1 MKKKKKV
8 FFWLKLDQN
17 FFKNLAIK
25 HALKRVPG
33 GKDIVLIYQMLMLES
48 LSTEGVLYYE
58 GTLPSLEKELA
69 VKLDVEEEEIQM
81 TIGYFKQAG
90 LIQIDDEHNAEM
102 LQVPALM
109 EQETD
114 WARYKREQRKTLRLD
129 NVQQVSNNC
138 PTELELEKEIELKK
152 EIDIEKETESEVD
165 IVKPATEL
173 NIYDYYQ
180 QRIGS
185 LDGYQYEKLKD
196 YLDIDRLEPALVK
209 RAIDRAADNA
219 KRNFGYVNAI
229 LKNWSKNDIR
239 TIVQQDEEQ
248 RNFIDRKSNSFQN
261 GNTSQPRKTNIPDW
275 ALEEVQQE
283 ETEESKLYMK
293 AMKAKMLA
301 NEKGEPVPDWAE
313 KVLATKQTA
322 EGQARLADI
331 YAELEAMENGE
342 T

>member
-90 LIQIDDEHNAEM
+90 LIQVDDEHNAEM

-114 WARYKREQRKTLRLD
+114 WARYKRKQRKTLKLD

-138 PTELELEKEIELKK
+138 PTELEIELELEQ
-152 EIDIEKETESEVD
+152 EIDIEKEIKSEVD
-165 IVKPATEL
+165 IVKTATEL
-173 NIYDYYQ
+173 NIYEYYQ

-196 YLDIDRLEPALVK
+196 YLDIDRLEPELVK

-229 LKNWSKNDIR
+229 LKNWAQNDIK

-248 RNFIDRKSNSFQN
+248 RNFVDRKSSSFQN

-275 ALEEVQQE
+275 ALEEIEQDNSE
-283 ETEESKLYMK
+283 E
-293 AMKAKMLA
+293 AMQRMQALKAKMLA
-301 NEKGEPVPDWAE
+301 AEKGEPVPDWAE
-313 KVLATKQTA
+313 KVLAGKQTA
-322 EGQARLADI
+322 EGQAKLADI

>member
-25 HALKRVPG
+25 QALRMPG
-33 GKDIVLIYQMLMLES
+33 GKDMIIVYQMLMLES
-48 LSTEGVLYYE
+48 LATDGVIYYE
-58 GTLPSLEKELA
+58 GTLPTLEKELA
-69 VKLDVEEEEIQM
+69 VRLDIKEEEIQM
-81 TIGYFKQAG
+81 TLAYFKGVG
-90 LIQIDDEHNAEM
+90 LVQVDDENNAEM

-152 EIDIEKETESEVD
+152 EIDIEKEIKSEVD

-196 YLDIDRLEPALVK
+196 YLDIDKLEPALVK

-229 LKNWSKNDIR
+229 LKNWAKNDIR
-239 TIVQQDEEQ
+239 TIAKQDEEQ
-248 RNFIDRKSNSFQN
+248 RNFVDRKSNSFQN

-275 ALEEVQQE
+275 ALEEIEQDNSE
-283 ETEESKLYMK
+283 E
-293 AMKAKMLA
+293 AMQRMQALKAKMLA
-301 NEKGEPVPDWAE
+301 EEKGEPAPDWAV
-313 KVLATKQTA
+313 KVLAGKQTA
-322 EGQARLADI
+322 EGQAKLAAI

>member
-90 LIQIDDEHNAEM
+90 LIQVDDEHNAEM

-114 WARYKREQRKTLRLD
+114 WARYKREQRKTPKLD

-138 PTELELEKEIELKK
+138 PTELEIELKLEQ
-152 EIDIEKETESEVD
+152 EIDIEKEIESEVD
-165 IVKPATEL
+165 IVKTATEL
-173 NIYDYYQ
+173 NIFDYYQ
-180 QRIGS
+180 QRIGA

-196 YLDIDRLEPALVK
+196 YLDIDKLEPALVK

-229 LKNWSKNDIR
+229 LKNWTQNDIK

-248 RNFIDRKSNSFQN
+248 RNFVDRKSSSFQN
-261 GNTSQPRKTNIPDW
+261 GNTSQPKKTNIPDW
-275 ALEEVQQE
+275 ALEEMEQDNSE
-283 ETEESKLYMK
+283 EAIQRMQALK
-293 AMKAKMLA
+293 ARMLA
-301 NEKGEPVPDWAE
+301 NEKDEPVPEWAE
-313 KVLATKQTA
+313 KVLASQQTV
-322 EGQARLADI
+322 EGQAKLADI

>member
-25 HALKRVPG
+25 QALRMPG
-33 GKDIVLIYQMLMLES
+33 GKDMIIVYQMLMLES
-48 LSTEGVLYYE
+48 LATDGVIYYE
-58 GTLPSLEKELA
+58 GTLPTLEKELA
-69 VKLDVEEEEIQM
+69 VRLDIKEEEIQM
-81 TIGYFKQAG
+81 TLAYFKGVG
-90 LIQIDDEHNAEM
+90 LVQVDNENNAEM

-152 EIDIEKETESEVD
+152 EIDIEKEIKSEVD

-196 YLDIDRLEPALVK
+196 YLDIDKLEPTLVK

-229 LKNWSKNDIR
+229 LKNWAKNDIR
-239 TIVQQDEEQ
+239 TIAKQDEEQ
-248 RNFIDRKSNSFQN
+248 RNFVDRKSNSFQN

-275 ALEEVQQE
+275 ALEEIEQDNSE
-283 ETEESKLYMK
+283 EAKQYMQ
-293 AMKAKMLA
+293 AMKAKMSA

-313 KVLATKQTA
+313 KILASKQTA
-322 EGQARLADI
+322 DGQAKLAAI
-331 YAELEAMENGE
+331 YSELEAMENGE

>member
-90 LIQIDDEHNAEM
+90 LIQVDDEHNAEM

-114 WARYKREQRKTLRLD
+114 WARYKREQRKNLKLD

-138 PTELELEKEIELKK
+138 PTELEIELELEQ
-152 EIDIEKETESEVD
+152 EIDIEKEIKSEVD
-165 IVKPATEL
+165 IVKTATEL
-173 NIYDYYQ
+173 NIYEYYQ

-196 YLDIDRLEPALVK
+196 YLDIDRLEPELVK

-229 LKNWSKNDIR
+229 LKNWAQNDIK

-248 RNFIDRKSNSFQN
+248 RNFVDRKSSFFQN
-261 GNTSQPRKTNIPDW
+261 RNTSQPRKTNIPDW
-275 ALEEVQQE
+275 ALEEIEQDNSE
-283 ETEESKLYMK
+283 EAMQRMQALK
-293 AMKAKMLA
+293 ARMLA
-301 NEKGEPVPDWAE
+301 NEKDEPVPEWAE
-313 KVLATKQTA
+313 KVLASQQTA
-322 EGQARLADI
+322 EGQAKLADI

>member
-90 LIQIDDEHNAEM
+90 LIQVDDEHNAEM

-114 WARYKREQRKTLRLD
+114 WARYKREQRKTLKLD

-138 PTELELEKEIELKK
+138 PTELEIELEQ
-152 EIDIEKETESEVD
+152 EIDIEKEIKSEVD
-165 IVKPATEL
+165 IVKTATEL
-173 NIYDYYQ
+173 NIYEYYQ

-196 YLDIDRLEPALVK
+196 YLDIDRLEPELVK

-229 LKNWSKNDIR
+229 LKNWAQNDIK

-248 RNFIDRKSNSFQN
+248 RNFVDRKSSSFQN

-275 ALEEVQQE
+275 ALEEIEQDNSE
-283 ETEESKLYMK
+283 E
-293 AMKAKMLA
+293 AMQRMQALKAKMLA
-301 NEKGEPVPDWAE
+301 AEKGEPVPDWAE
-313 KVLATKQTA
+313 KVLAGKQTA
-322 EGQARLADI
+322 EGQAKLADI

>member
-90 LIQIDDEHNAEM
+90 LIQVDDEHNAEM

-114 WARYKREQRKTLRLD
+114 WARYKREQRKTPKLD

-138 PTELELEKEIELKK
+138 PTELEIEIELEQ
-152 EIDIEKETESEVD
+152 EIDIEKEIKSEVD
-165 IVKPATEL
+165 IVKTATEL
-173 NIYDYYQ
+173 NIFDYYQ
-180 QRIGS
+180 QRIGA

-196 YLDIDRLEPALVK
+196 YLDIDKLEPALVK

-229 LKNWSKNDIR
+229 LKNWAQNDIK

-248 RNFIDRKSNSFQN
+248 RNFVDRKSSSFQD

-275 ALEEVQQE
+275 ALEEIEQDNSE
-283 ETEESKLYMK
+283 EAIQRMQALK
-293 AMKAKMLA
+293 ARMLA
-301 NEKGEPVPDWAE
+301 NEKDEPVPDWAE
-313 KVLATKQTA
+313 KVLASQQTV
-322 EGQARLADI
+322 EGQAKLADI

>member
-90 LIQIDDEHNAEM
+90 LIQVDDEHNAEM

-114 WARYKREQRKTLRLD
+114 WARYKREQRKTLKLD
-129 NVQQVSNNC
+129 NVQHVSNNC
-138 PTELELEKEIELKK
+138 PTELEIELELEQEIELELEQ
-152 EIDIEKETESEVD
+152 EIDIEKEIESEVD

-196 YLDIDRLEPALVK
+196 YLDIDKLEPELVK

-229 LKNWSKNDIR
+229 LKNWAKNDIR

-248 RNFIDRKSNSFQN
+248 RNFIDRKSGCFQN
-261 GNTSQPRKTNIPDW
+261 GNNPKHNQTN
-275 ALEEVQQE
+275 
-283 ETEESKLYMK
+283 
-293 AMKAKMLA
+293 
-301 NEKGEPVPDWAE
+301 VPDWASE
-313 KVLATKQTA
+313 EVRNEQTE
-322 EGQARLADI
+322 EGQARLAEL

>member
-90 LIQIDDEHNAEM
+90 LIQVDDEHNAEM

-114 WARYKREQRKTLRLD
+114 WARYKREQRKTPKLD

-138 PTELELEKEIELKK
+138 PTELEIEIELEQ
-152 EIDIEKETESEVD
+152 EIDIEKEIKSEVD
-165 IVKPATEL
+165 IVKTATEL
-173 NIYDYYQ
+173 NIFDYYQ
-180 QRIGS
+180 QRIGA

-196 YLDIDRLEPALVK
+196 YLDIDKLEPALVK

-229 LKNWSKNDIR
+229 LKNWAQNDIK

-248 RNFIDRKSNSFQN
+248 RNFVDRKSSSFQD

-275 ALEEVQQE
+275 ALEEIEQDNSE
-283 ETEESKLYMK
+283 EAIQRMQALK
-293 AMKAKMLA
+293 ARMLA
-301 NEKGEPVPDWAE
+301 NEKDEPVPEWAE
-313 KVLATKQTA
+313 KVLASQQTA
-322 EGQARLADI
+322 EGQAKLADI

>member
-25 HALKRVPG
+25 QALRMPG
-33 GKDIVLIYQMLMLES
+33 GKDMIIVYQMLMLES
-48 LSTEGVLYYE
+48 LATDGVIYYE
-58 GTLPSLEKELA
+58 GTLPTLEKELA
-69 VKLDVEEEEIQM
+69 VRLDIKEEEIQM
-81 TIGYFKQAG
+81 TLAYFKG
-90 LIQIDDEHNAEM
+90 VSLVQIDDYNNAEM

-152 EIDIEKETESEVD
+152 EIDIEKEIKSEVD
-165 IVKPATEL
+165 IAKPATEL

-196 YLDIDRLEPALVK
+196 YLDIDKLEPELVK

-229 LKNWSKNDIR
+229 LKNWAKNDIR

-248 RNFIDRKSNSFQN
+248 RNFIDRKSGSFQN
-261 GNTSQPRKTNIPDW
+261 GNNPKHNQTN
-275 ALEEVQQE
+275 
-283 ETEESKLYMK
+283 
-293 AMKAKMLA
+293 
-301 NEKGEPVPDWAE
+301 VPDWASE
-313 KVLATKQTA
+313 EVRNEQTE
-322 EGQARLADI
+322 EGQARLAEL

>member
-8 FFWLKLDQN
+8 FFWLKLDHN

-25 HALKRVPG
+25 QALRMPG
-33 GKDIVLIYQMLMLES
+33 GKDMIIVYQMLMLES
-48 LSTEGVLYYE
+48 LATDGVIYYE
-58 GTLPSLEKELA
+58 GTLPTLGKELA
-69 VKLDVEEEEIQM
+69 VRLDIKEEEIQM
-81 TIGYFKQAG
+81 TLAYFKGVG
-90 LIQIDDEHNAEM
+90 LVQIDDYNNAEM

-152 EIDIEKETESEVD
+152 EIDIEKEIKSEVD

-196 YLDIDRLEPALVK
+196 YLDIDKLEPELVK

-229 LKNWSKNDIR
+229 LKNWAKNDIR

-248 RNFIDRKSNSFQN
+248 RNFIDRKSGSFQN
-261 GNTSQPRKTNIPDW
+261 GNNPQHTQTNVPVW
-275 ALEEVQQE
+275 ANEEVRNEQ
-283 ETEESKLYMK
+283 TE
-293 AMKAKMLA
+293 
-301 NEKGEPVPDWAE
+301 
-313 KVLATKQTA
+313 
-322 EGQARLADI
+322 EGQARLAEL
-331 YAELEAMENGE
+331 YAELEAMENGNGE

>member
-8 FFWLKLDQN
+8 FFGLKLDQN

-90 LIQIDDEHNAEM
+90 LIQVDDEHNAEM

-114 WARYKREQRKTLRLD
+114 WARYKREQRKTPKLD
-129 NVQQVSNNC
+129 NVQQVSNSC
-138 PTELELEKEIELKK
+138 PTELEIELELEQ
-152 EIDIEKETESEVD
+152 EIDIEKEIKSEVD
-165 IVKPATEL
+165 IVKTATEL
-173 NIYDYYQ
+173 NIFDYYQ
-180 QRIGS
+180 QRIGA

-196 YLDIDRLEPALVK
+196 YLDIDKLEPALVK

-229 LKNWSKNDIR
+229 LKNWAQNDIK

-248 RNFIDRKSNSFQN
+248 RNFVDRKSSSFQN
-261 GNTSQPRKTNIPDW
+261 GNTSQPKKTNIPDW

-283 ETEESKLYMK
+283 GTEESKLYMK
-293 AMKAKMLA
+293 ALKAEMLA
-301 NEKGEPVPDWAE
+301 RDKGETVPEWAE
-313 KVLATKQTA
+313 KVLATKRTA
-322 EGQARLADI
+322 EGQAKLADI